1 MEKSLKLHFDLAE
14 DVTTSSS
21 FQELKRIQNSQSE
34 LLLDIFIL
42 QQIKCVPSGHYS
54 TTTYLD
60 NKIHYVA
67 FDRPGVCWLEPEQ
80 TAEKA
85 KPYIF
90 SQGQAVLNRSFFPC
104 FDTLAVK
111 STYSASVKVNC
122 SLADVIVLFSRP
134 DKKRTRFNLVITPAQ
149 KLEYAYNCLIW
160 IENTLQFLKLFE
172 WCLIKATNVICIFSP
187 PSGVDPDD
195 TYNDMPYEK
204 GFCFVSYL
212 AHLVGDQCCFD
223 AFLKAYIDKFK
234 FCSVMAEDALE
245 YFPELKKK
253 GVHKIEV
260 KGLEFDSCLNVPGWP
275 LYLPDLSA
283 GQSLMKPAEQLSEL
297 WAVEGLDMAS
307 IMKTNIQAWKT
318 YQAIYFLEKI
328 IEKSPLP
335 RGNIEKQ
342 EEQYPHIVKSNN
354 AELRLRWAQIIAK
367 NQHQPGYQHMRSFL
381 ICQGKQMYTLPVY
394 RALWNGSEET
404 RSLLHVNVRNYVKKI
419 IA

>member
-1 MEKSLKLHFDLAE
+1 MEQSLKLHSDLAE
-14 DVTTSSS
+14 DLTTSSM
-21 FQELKRIQNSQSE
+21 
-34 LLLDIFIL
+34 
-42 QQIKCVPSGHYS
+42 
-54 TTTYLD
+54 
-60 NKIHYVA
+60 
-67 FDRPGVCWLEPEQ
+67 Q

-90 SQGQAVLNRSFFPC
+90 TQDQAVLNRTFFPC
-104 FDTLAVK
+104 FYTLAIK
-111 STYSASVKVNC
+111 STYSASVKVMPVRENTPSFPLGNC
-122 SLADVIVLFSRP
+122 SLADVIVREMDNTGEDRP
-134 DKKRTRFNLVITPAQ
+134 LN
-149 KLEYAYNCLIW
+149 KLRVKIKPGQTWLTF
-160 IENTLQFLKLFE
+160 TLYF
-172 WCLIKATNVICIFSP
+172 KATNVICIFSP

-212 AHLVGDQCCFD
+212 AHLAGDQSCFD
-223 AFLKAYIDKFK
+223 AFLKIAYIDKFK

-245 YFPELKKK
+245 FFLEYFPDLKKK

-260 KGLEFDSCLNVPGWP
+260 KGLEFDSWLNVPGWP

-318 YQAIYFLEKI
+318 YFLEKI
-328 IEKSPLP
+328 IEKSPLS

-354 AELRLRWAQIIAK
+354 AELRLCWAQIIAK
-367 NQHQPGYQHMRSFL
+367 NRHQPGYQHVRSFL
-381 ICQGKQMYTLPVY
+381 SCQGKQMYTLPVY
-394 RALWNGSEET
+394 HALWNGSEEA
-404 RSLLHVNVRNYVKKI
+404 RSLLQVNVRNYIKKI